1 MMDILLL
8 FPGFIGALIIV
19 FCYECKIRRT
29 EPMNKVHFYVTCD
42 NVLYKK
48 NPVYILWIGKPI
60 KKSSNLYTRTSKSLG
75 IASDDT
81 FYNYGLNIDD
91 FADMEVGEIREVFIN
106 MED

>member
-1 MMDILLL
+1 M
-8 FPGFIGALIIV
+8 
-19 FCYECKIRRT
+19 
-29 EPMNKVHFYVTCD
+29 
-42 NVLYKK
+42 
-48 NPVYILWIGKPI
+48 WIGKPI
-60 KKSSNLYTRTSKSLG
+60 KKISNLYTKTSKSLG

>member
-1 MMDILLL
+1 MNILLISS
-8 FPGFIGALIIV
+8 GFILAFIIAL
-19 FCYECKIRRT
+19 CYEYKIRRT
-29 EPMNKVHFYVTCD
+29 KPRNKVHFYVTCD

-48 NPVYILWIGKPI
+48 NHVHILWIGKPI